1 MKDRLSALLDGEL
14 DEEATNAALDRLQQD
29 PALRQDWSA
38 YCLIGD
44 VLRGEPATAPDFV
57 DRVMAGLDKE
67 PTVLA
72 PMARTPERAAAP
84 RLWRSLMPFAAS
96 VMGVA
101 AVGFV
106 AATLY
111 SADPAVVRVA
121 ANERA
126 GTIAG
131 ASRAPAPSDQEL
143 QREYVFAHQGV
154 HRGGPMPAS
163 VQYVR
168 SVTDLQQGDGR

>member
-1 MKDRLSALLDGEL
+1 MKDRLSALLDGDL
-14 DEEATNAALDRLQQD
+14 EEQATQAVFDRLQRD
-29 PALRQDWSA
+29 PELRQDWAA

-44 VLRGEPATAPDFV
+44 VLRGERPNAPDLV
-57 DRVMAGLDKE
+57 SRVMAGLDNE

-72 PMARTPERAAAP
+72 PAARTTGRGPAP
-84 RLWRSLMPFAAS
+84 RLWRSLMPLAAS

-106 AATLY
+106 ASTLY
-111 SADPAVVRVA
+111 SGDAGVARVA
-121 ANERA
+121 ANQRA
-126 GTIAG
+126 GTIA
-131 ASRAPAPSDQEL
+131 SAPPPAATVVQDL

-168 SVTDLQQGDGR
+168 GVTDLQQGDGR